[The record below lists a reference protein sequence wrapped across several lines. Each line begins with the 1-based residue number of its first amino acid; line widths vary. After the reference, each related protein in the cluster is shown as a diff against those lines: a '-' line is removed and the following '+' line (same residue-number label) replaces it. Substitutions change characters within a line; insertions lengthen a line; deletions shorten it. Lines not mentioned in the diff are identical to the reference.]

1 MERCETRSRV
11 VSWQVKFL
19 RVIAYVVRFVENCLR
34 VPRLHDPLTVDKL
47 SDAEGMVP
55 RPVQLK
61 SYRKEVL

>member
-1 MERCETRSRV
+1 M
-11 VSWQVKFL
+11 
-19 RVIAYVVRFVENCLR
+19 IAYVVRFVENCLR